1 MGSHE
6 GELRKKWRFLEKKKE
21 LLAADWEALKG
32 KETGLIEDKKGFEE
46 WAAKIRET
54 SIRLAEER
62 DKVLQEKGEYDYERE
77 VLEKQRMELDM
88 QRSIMQSDFIRAQ
101 ELGHELEHREKML
114 QMLKYNKEVDITD
127 ILMPTYTSCAGQ
139 NKVDP
144 RQFLLN

>member
-1 MGSHE
+1 M
-6 GELRKKWRFLEKKKE
+6 
-21 LLAADWEALKG
+21 
-32 KETGLIEDKKGFEE
+32 
-46 WAAKIRET
+46 
-54 SIRLAEER
+54 
-62 DKVLQEKGEYDYERE
+62 QEKGEYDYERE